1 MGKLVC
7 DICGGALEMQPGG
20 QRAICSVCYMEYP
33 INRLREMFAATPDA
47 VIEPQR
53 PTVADIPHSTVQ
65 AEVPIV
71 PNTDFVI
78 RAGELLEYHGAAIDI
93 VIPENVFIIGER
105 VFEKMRGIRSVLL
118 PSKLRIICE
127 LAFYGCDYLQTIN
140 IPDRIEFIGRLA
152 FAECASLTDVS
163 ISEQTLTR
171 LRKTVTDDG
180 FGTPFNALELGFSH
194 RNFTNGKYPKP
205 ESPWYQKVC
214 KEPLSHDGTF

>member
-33 INRLREMFAATPDA
+33 IKRLREMFAANPDA

-78 RAGELLEYHGAAIDI
+78 RAGELLEYHGAAVDI
-93 VIPENVFIIGER
+93 VIPENVLIIGR
-105 VFEKMRGIRSVLL
+105 YVFKDQRGIRSVLL

-127 LAFYGCDYLQTIN
+127 CAFQGCDYLQKIN
-140 IPDRIEFIGRLA
+140 IPDSIESIGRMA

-163 ISEQTLTR
+163 ISVQTLTR
-171 LRKTVTDDG
+171 LRKTVIDDG
-180 FGTPFNALELGFSH
+180 YGTSFNALEFGFSH
-194 RNFTNGKYPKP
+194 KKFVNPRKP
-205 ESPWYQKVC
+205 ESPWYQRVC
-214 KEPLSHDGTF
+214 IGPLPHDGTF